1 MAAIHTESAAIF
13 GAKNVNVSEEKVVFV
28 EYKPVNPI
36 SPNTVV
42 EFLIPGHGDK
52 YVSLKDSRIECLVE
66 FEIHDKRPSKKPYV
80 PLKPQIPIGYRG
92 DKREILDLSRPARPP
107 VPETGGGGNDKDA
120 TTRRRRSAP
129 RRKRFRRDVANNV
142 DPDMIPTEADVIRAP
157 VVNLN
162 QITSPEERQAASD
175 EYEDRVDEWN
185 DFVTSYMAGTYEYMN
200 HGYPIDD
207 IFHTMWNGVDVF
219 LNQQLVSTTNTM
231 YAYKAYIET
240 ILNNTISMKKYQ
252 LRNQGYTG
260 PECHEE
266 DPILISSD
274 ADPYGESEAMQ
285 LRKKYFK
292 PNKVYELRGFLSSD
306 MWNINAS
313 ILNGVEIGIKLYPN
327 KDSFRMMTFPPGIE
341 ATLTL
346 RDITLKV
353 CKKRMSP
360 KIILAHTDVLEKH
373 DASYPFTRTE
383 VRSFNVAKGSRSAT
397 IENPYQSNIPARLII
412 GMVRADAKAGMFS
425 RNPLRFQ
432 HFDISSAGFYI
443 NDEPVP
449 RRPYKLDPGKGI
461 FTEPLIELYTALGNI
476 GKEDLGIS
484 HEEYLNGCF
493 LIPFDVQP
501 TAAGDLHYLARR
513 SGGHCRLELL
523 FKEPLPLNICVIT
536 YAIFPAIL
544 EIDLPRNVR
553 VVDLEKP
560 RRVAALKGSVN
571 KDQAAITNA
580 PV

>member
-13 GAKNVNVSEEKVVFV
+13 GAKNVNVSEEKVQFV

-36 SPNTVV
+36 TPNTVV
-42 EFLIPGHGDK
+42 EFLIPGHGET
-52 YVSLKDSRIECLVE
+52 YVSLKDSRVECLIE
-66 FEIHDKRPSKKPYV
+66 FKIEDKRSSKKPYT
-80 PLKPQIPIGYRG
+80 PLKPQIPLGYQG
-92 DKREILDLSRPARPP
+92 NKREILNLARPAHTPTE
-107 VPETGGGGNDKDA
+107 ETTGEDKE
-120 TTRRRRSAP
+120 RRRRSAEP
-129 RRKRFRRDVANNV
+129 VRKRMKRNADDV
-142 DPDMIPTEADVIRAP
+142 DPSMIPTEVDVILAP
-157 VVNLN
+157 QVNLN
-162 QITSPEERQAASD
+162 ELSIEEREQAI
-175 EYEDRVDEWN
+175 ETYEDQVKEWN
-185 DFVTSYMAGTYEYMN
+185 AFVSSYITGTYEYIN

-219 LNQQLVSTTNTM
+219 MNQQLVSTTNTM

-240 ILNNTISMKKYQ
+240 ILNNTASMKRFQ

-260 PECHEE
+260 PETHAEE
-266 DPILISSD
+266 SVLFKSD
-274 ADPYGESEAMQ
+274 ASPYGQSESMKK
-285 LRKKYFK
+285 RKAIFK
-292 PNKVYELRGFLSSD
+292 PNQVYELRGYLSSD
-306 MWNINAS
+306 MWNVNAA

-327 KDSFRMMTFPPGIE
+327 KDAFRMMTFPPGVE
-341 ATLTL
+341 ATFTL

-373 DASYPFTRTE
+373 DASYPVTRTE
-383 VRSFNVAKGSRSAT
+383 VRSFNVAKGSRSVT
-397 IENPYQSNIPARLII
+397 LENPYQSNIPARLIV
-412 GMVRADAKAGMFS
+412 GMVRADAKAGTFS

-432 HFDISSAGFYI
+432 HFNISSAGFYI
-443 NDEPVP
+443 NDEPIP
-449 RRPYKLDPGKGI
+449 RRPFQLDPANGI
-461 FTEPLIELYTALGNI
+461 FTEPLVELYTALGNI

-493 LIPFDVQP
+493 LLPFDVQP
-501 TAAGDLHYLARR
+501 TAAGDLQYMARR
-513 SGGHCRLELL
+513 SGGHCRLELT
-523 FKEPLPLNICVIT
+523 FKEPLPNNICIIT

-560 RRVAALKGSVN
+560 HRVAALKGSVN
-571 KDQAAITNA
+571 KDQAAMTTT

>member
-13 GAKNVNVSEEKVVFV
+13 GAKSVNVSEEKVQFV

-36 SPNTVV
+36 TPNTVV

-52 YVSLKDSRIECLVE
+52 YVSLKDSRVECLIE
-66 FEIHDKRPSKKPYV
+66 FQVHDRRSSKKPFT
-80 PLKPQIPIGYRG
+80 PLKPQIPLGYRG
-92 DKREILDLSRPARPP
+92 RKREILNLARPERP
-107 VPETGGGGNDKDA
+107 PTEETGGDKEA
-120 TTRRRRSAP
+120 AARRRRAAAI
-129 RRKRFRRDVANNV
+129 RRKRFKRDVV
-142 DPDMIPTEADVIRAP
+142 HEIDESMIPTELDVVRGPQI
-157 VVNLN
+157 NLN
-162 QITSPEERQAASD
+162 QLSPEEREAAIE
-175 EYEDRVDEWN
+175 EYEDQVDEWN
-185 DFVTSYMAGTYEYMN
+185 AFASSYVTGTYEYMN
-200 HGYPIDD
+200 FGYPIDD

-240 ILNNTISMKKYQ
+240 ILNNTASMKKYQ

-266 DPILISSD
+266 EPVLIKSD
-274 ADPYGESEAMQ
+274 ANPFGESEAMK
-285 LRKKYFK
+285 LRRKYFE
-292 PNKVYELRGFLSSD
+292 PNKVYELRGYLSSD

-313 ILNGVEIGIKLYPN
+313 VLNGVEIGLKLYPN
-327 KDSFRMMTFPPGIE
+327 KDAFRMMTFPPGVE

-360 KIILAHTDVLEKH
+360 KIILAHSEVLEKH

-397 IENPYQSNIPARLII
+397 IENPYQSNIPARLIV
-412 GMVRADAKAGMFS
+412 GMVRADAKAGIFS

-443 NDEPVP
+443 NDEPIP
-449 RRPYKLDPGKGI
+449 RRPYKLDPRGGI
-461 FTEPLIELYTALGNI
+461 FTEPFVELYTALGNI

-493 LIPFDVQP
+493 LLPFDVQP
-501 TAAGDLHYLARR
+501 TAAGDLQYMARR
-513 SGGHCRLELL
+513 SGGHCRLELI
-523 FKEPLPLNICVIT
+523 FKEPLPHNICVIT

-544 EIDLPRNVR
+544 EIDFARNVR

-560 RRVAALKGSVN
+560 HRVAALKGSVN
-571 KDQAAITNA
+571 KDQAALTTA
-580 PV
+580 PAT